1 MGIGVVMV
9 GGVCKGGEGACKG
22 GERGW
27 KHGRG
32 VQREVG
38 GV

>member
-1 MGIGVVMV
+1 MGIGVVRV
-9 GGVCKGGEGACKG
+9 GGVCKEGKGVCKDWV
-22 GERGW
+22 RGC
-27 KHGRG
+27 KCGRG